1 MWGLI
6 FWEDR
11 GMASQDAV
19 VRALLD
25 LYGETFSEELNIA
38 IADNIPT
45 SLFQLL
51 CASLLFSARISTDI
65 AVAAARAL
73 FEHGWTSADKMA
85 GSTWEERTRT
95 LNEAGYARYDESTS
109 RMLGDTVDLLLERY
123 GGDLRNLREQAERDP
138 TQERQRLK
146 EFKGIGDV
154 GANIFFREVQVAWD
168 ELFPFAD
175 DRSLEGARKLELPD
189 SPQALLDLTGPED
202 YPRLVA
208 ALVRVQLHKG
218 LDAVRQRAEELS
230 T

>member
-1 MWGLI
+1 MS
-6 FWEDR
+6 
-11 GMASQDAV
+11 SQDAV

-25 LYGETFSEELNIA
+25 LYGETFSEELDIA
-38 IADNIPT
+38 IADNTP
-45 SLFQLL
+45 SPLFRLL

-65 AVAAARAL
+65 AVAAAHAL
-73 FEHGWTSADKMA
+73 FERGWTSAEKMA

-109 RMLGDTVDLLLERY
+109 RMLGDTVALLLERY
-123 GGDLRNLREQAERDP
+123 GGDLRNLREQAERNP
-138 TQERQRLK
+138 GQERRLLK

-154 GANIFFREVQVAWD
+154 GADIFFREAQVAWD

-175 DRSLEGARKLELPD
+175 DRSLEGARKLGLPD
-189 SPQALLDLTGPED
+189 SPQALVDLAGAED

-208 ALVRVQLHKG
+208 ALVRMQLQKG
-218 LDAVRQRAEELS
+218 LEDVRQRAEELS